1 MRAALGRPVVPEV
14 KMNRAVSRLVRPLRR
29 PLSGRTEEALRTALS
44 MSRRSLVSSSSA
56 RPWTQLIR
64 LRSTKGRASST
75 ARQQS

>member
-1 MRAALGRPVVPEV
+1 MGRPVVPEV

-29 PLSGRTEEALRTALS
+29 LLSGRTEEALRTALS
-44 MSRRSLVSSSSA
+44 MSRRSLVSSSSG